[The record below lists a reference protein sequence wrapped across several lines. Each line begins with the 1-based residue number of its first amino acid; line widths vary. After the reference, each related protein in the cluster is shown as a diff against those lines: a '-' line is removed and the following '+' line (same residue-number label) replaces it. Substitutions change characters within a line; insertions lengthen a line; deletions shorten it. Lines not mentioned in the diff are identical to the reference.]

1 MTHKKVFECFNRM
14 FPGWRGSTDAWFPYG
29 NSMIK
34 IRLNNKME
42 FIFTYF
48 NENNWKLETL
58 DRFSERRR
66 KR

>member
-1 MTHKKVFECFNRM
+1 MTHKKVFEYFNRM
-14 FPGWRGSTDAWFPYG
+14 FPGWRGSTEAWFPYG

-48 NENNWKLETL
+48 SENNWKLETL

>member
-14 FPGWRGSTDAWFPYG
+14 FPGWRGSIEAWFPYG

-48 NENNWKLETL
+48 SENNWKLETL